1 MTHRTIGFRAVLLAG
16 AAVLAFAPQ
25 ANAAGKNTD
34 AKIDALQQQ
43 VQQLNAQLQEL
54 KQEEAAQAQQQ
65 ADQPDVQAAIVDLKR
80 STSAQYADIQNQ
92 RAQDTQVTLKNGRP
106 TFTSGDGNFSISLR
120 TLVQYDT
127 AYYGQSFVNA
137 PNIDFS
143 SGSNFRRAR
152 FGASGTLYKD
162 WSFEFIYD
170 FGGSG
175 VEASTISS
183 AYIQY
188 DGFGPV
194 HIKLGAY
201 APPEGFD
208 DQTSASDL
216 LFLERAQPTDV
227 ARSIASADGRDAAT
241 IFAYDDNYFAA
252 VSYTGGVVG
261 DAAVFDEQQA
271 LVGRAAYRFINTS
284 DANFAIGA
292 DTSYVFKLA
301 DTAAGFGSPSAFR
314 LRERPEL
321 NVDSN
326 NIRLVDTGAISTDHV
341 FEWGVEATGN
351 WQNLYAQGGYYGYNI
366 DRRASILPDPSF
378 DGWYVQGSWVLTG
391 ESKVYKADKAAY
403 GLPTPADPFTLDK
416 GGIGA
421 WELAGRYSVLDLNDN
436 SGSFGFAT
444 PVDGVRG
451 GRQSVWTAG
460 LNWYPNNAIRFLLN
474 YEHTNVSRLSASG
487 ADIGAK
493 LDTVAL
499 RAQLSL

>member
-1 MTHRTIGFRAVLLAG
+1 MTLRTKGFRAALLAG

-25 ANAAGKNTD
+25 ANAAGKSSD

-54 KQEEAAQAQQQ
+54 KAEEAAQAQQQ

-127 AYYGQSFVNA
+127 AYYGQSFVTT

-152 FGASGTLYKD
+152 FGVSGTLFND
-162 WSFEFIYD
+162 WSYEFIYD

-201 APPEGFD
+201 APPESFD

-227 ARSIASADGRDAAT
+227 ARSIAGCRRTRRAT
-241 IFAYDDNYFAA
+241 VFAYDDNYFAA

-271 LVGRAAYRFINTS
+271 LVGRVAYRFINTS

-326 NIRLVDTGAISTDHV
+326 NIRLIDTGAINTDHV

-351 WQNLYAQGGYYGYNI
+351 WKSLYAQGGYFGYNF
-366 DRRASILPDPSF
+366 DRRDSILPDPSF
-378 DGWYVQGSWVLTG
+378 DGWYVQASWILTG
-391 ESKVYKADKAAY
+391 ESKVYKRGHGAY

-421 WELAGRYSVLDLNDN
+421 WELAARYSDLDLNYN
-436 SGSFGFAT
+436 C
-444 PVDGVRG
+444 
-451 GRQSVWTAG
+451 
-460 LNWYPNNAIRFLLN
+460 
-474 YEHTNVSRLSASG
+474 RLAR
-487 ADIGAK
+487 
-493 LDTVAL
+493 LCHAL
-499 RAQLSL
+499 RRRSRWRPEHLDGRA